1 VTPARDGDVWKGIA
15 DGKQLIIE
23 QLNAELDLARAEVAH
38 WRECATFQ
46 MRKAFENGGA
56 ALDLHVQIAER
67 DAQIA
72 ALQAEIEILNESVVE
87 DIIYGRR
94 LPMESA
100 YLAGRRAHSAGEP
113 FSNWPPPFGGP
124 EALSWRF
131 GWNDHALG
139 RLSMFPE
146 TPS

>member
-1 VTPARDGDVWKGIA
+1 MTDPPPAFTCPICGLNSWHPKDGE
-15 DGKQLIIE
+15 E
-23 QLNAELDLARAEVAH
+23 QFCSRCDK
-38 WRECATFQ
+38 F
-46 MRKAFENGGA
+46 
-56 ALDLHVQIAER
+56 
-67 DAQIA
+67 
-72 ALQAEIEILNESVVE
+72 VE